1 MNLFVYWVLAE
12 GESGIS
18 ITDTALNKGM
28 TSVRAVVIGGS
39 IAGLLSARVL
49 ADYFEQVI
57 VIDKDKLP
65 QTPQPRR
72 GGVPQ
77 SVQPHVLFT
86 KGYRI
91 LGDFFPGIESKLDA
105 NGALNIDWA
114 REFKHYFG
122 GEWGLTTE
130 HPSDIVSVT
139 CSRYLLEWTIRQE
152 LLKLPQID
160 FLEQSKVAELVYDA
174 KAEHIKGVCLHLG
187 KQLDAEL
194 VVDASGK

>member
-72 GGVPQ
+72 GG
-77 SVQPHVLFT
+77 
-86 KGYRI
+86 Y
-91 LGDFFPGIESKLDA
+91 
-105 NGALNIDWA
+105 LNLSSLTFCLP
-114 REFKHYFG
+114 RVTEF
-122 GEWGLTTE
+122 
-130 HPSDIVSVT
+130 
-139 CSRYLLEWTIRQE
+139 
-152 LLKLPQID
+152 
-160 FLEQSKVAELVYDA
+160 
-174 KAEHIKGVCLHLG
+174 
-187 KQLDAEL
+187 
-194 VVDASGK
+194 